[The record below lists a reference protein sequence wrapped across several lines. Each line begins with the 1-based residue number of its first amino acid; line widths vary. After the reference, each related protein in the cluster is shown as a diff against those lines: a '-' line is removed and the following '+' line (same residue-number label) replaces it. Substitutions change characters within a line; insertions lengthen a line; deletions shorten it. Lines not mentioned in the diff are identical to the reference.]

1 MVQARKFNQESYSQ
15 MNLRKICFS
24 IIFLSALVLGSIL
37 FFTSQNLTAKNASI
51 STKPNYGGALVVGI
65 TGDVDSFNPLF
76 SESSAAQEITHLM
89 LLGLADLN
97 DQSEFVPELA
107 SSWEHSKDYLELTY
121 NLRKD
126 AVWSDGVPI
135 TAEDVKFTYDLV
147 MDSTVASPRQG
158 ITEYIKKVEVKN
170 PHTVTFHFTKAYPDQ
185 IFDTAGEIL
194 PKHVLENADRSTLR
208 SHKFGRNPI
217 SSGPFIFKK
226 WVSQQY
232 IELAPNENYFGGRP
246 YLDRVIF
253 KIVPDQT
260 NLLLQLRTGE
270 VDMMINTP
278 PAEVNRLKSANP
290 NVSIYPVSGRVYY
303 YIGYNHQNP
312 LFSEV
317 KVRQAL
323 TMAIN
328 RQGIIDAFLYGFG
341 KPCLG
346 PLPPMLKW
354 IATDNVEKFPYSF
367 EKSKQ
372 ILAEAGWQDSD
383 GDGWLDKDGQ
393 KFEFSLKTNAGN
405 QLRAD
410 VSVILQDQLRKVGIK
425 VNIETIEWT
434 TMMGQ
439 LRSKKFEAYMG
450 GWNTSFNV
458 DPTPIFHS
466 SSDKMFN
473 FVSYSNPRVDRLIET
488 GREEMDRPKA
498 AGIWKE
504 TQRLIYEDQPY
515 TFLFWIDKI
524 VAVNK
529 KFQNVTPIALSA
541 LYNLEKWYQVATN

>member
-1 MVQARKFNQESYSQ
+1 

-24 IIFLSALVLGSIL
+24 KVFSGALILSCILLYNNLALSAKN
-37 FFTSQNLTAKNASI
+37 TSVSAR
-51 STKPNYGGALVVGI
+51 PNYGGSLVIGI
-65 TGDVDSFNPLF
+65 TGNVDSFNPLF
-76 SESSAAQEITHLM
+76 NESSAAQEITHLM

-97 DQSEFVPELA
+97 DKSEFVPELA
-107 SSWEHSKDYLELTY
+107 SSWKHSRDYLQLTY

-135 TAEDVKFTYDLV
+135 TAEDVLFTFDLA

-158 ITEYIKKVEVKN
+158 ITEFIKKVEGKD

-194 PKHVLENADRSTLR
+194 PKHILENADRSALR

-217 SSGPFIFKK
+217 SSGPFKFKK

-232 IELAPNENYFGGRP
+232 IELEPNEKYFGGRP
-246 YLDRVIF
+246 YLDRVVF

-270 VDMMINTP
+270 VDMMIGVP
-278 PAEVNRLKSANP
+278 PAEVTQLKSANP

-312 LFSEV
+312 LFSDA

-354 IATDNVEKFPYSF
+354 IAANPVEKFPYSAD
-367 EKSKQ
+367 KSKQ
-372 ILAEAGWQDSD
+372 MLVEAGWLDSD

-410 VSVILQDQLRKVGIK
+410 VTVILQDQLRQVGIK
-425 VNIETIEWT
+425 VNIETVEWT
-434 TMMGQ
+434 TMMGE
-439 LRSKKFEAYMG
+439 LRAKKFDAYIG
-450 GWNTSFNV
+450 GWSTSFNV
-458 DPTPIFHS
+458 DLTPIFHS

-473 FVSYSNPRVDRLIET
+473 FISYSNPKVDQLIEI
-488 GREEMDRPKA
+488 GREEMNRQKA
-498 AGIWKE
+498 ADIWKE
-504 TQRLIYEDQPY
+504 TQRLIYQDQPY
-515 TFLFWIDKI
+515 TFLFWIDKV
-524 VAVNK
+524 VAVSN
-529 KFQNVTPIALSA
+529 KFQNVTPIPLSA
-541 LYNLEKWYQVATN
+541 VYNLEKWYLASTN

>member
-1 MVQARKFNQESYSQ
+1 
-15 MNLRKICFS
+15 MNILKILFS
-24 IIFLSALVLGSIL
+24 IIFLSAPLWGSVL
-37 FFTSQNLTAKNASI
+37 FFTNKNLTAENAPVSA
-51 STKPNYGGALVVGI
+51 KPSYGGTLVVGI
-65 TGDVDSFNPLF
+65 TGTVDSFNPLF
-76 SESSAAQEITHLM
+76 NESSAAQEITHLM
-89 LLGLADLN
+89 LLGLAALN
-97 DQSEFVPELA
+97 DNSEFVPELA
-107 SSWEHSKDYLELTY
+107 SSWEHSADYLQLTY
-121 NLRKD
+121 KLRKD

-135 TAEDVKFTYDLV
+135 TAEDVKFTFDLV

-158 ITEYIKKVEVKN
+158 IAEYIKKIVVKD

-194 PKHVLENADRSTLR
+194 PKHLLENVDRTTLR

-217 SSGPFIFKK
+217 SSGPFLFKK

-253 KIVPDQT
+253 KLVPDQT

-270 VDMMINTP
+270 VDMMIGVP
-278 PAEVNRLKSANP
+278 PAEVSQLKSANP
-290 NVSIYPVSGRVYY
+290 NISIYPVSGRVYY
-303 YIGYNHQNP
+303 YIGYNNQSP
-312 LFSEV
+312 LFSDAN
-317 KVRQAL
+317 VRQAL

-328 RQGIIDAFLYGFG
+328 RQGIINAFLYGFG

-346 PLPPMLKW
+346 PMPPILKW
-354 IATDNVEKFPYSF
+354 IKTDNVETFPYSSD
-367 EKSKQ
+367 KSKQ
-372 ILAEAGWQDSD
+372 ILAGAGWQDSD
-383 GDGWLDKDGQ
+383 GDGWLDKEGQ

-405 QLRAD
+405 QLRSD

-425 VNIETIEWT
+425 VNIETVEWT
-434 TMMGQ
+434 TMMGE
-439 LRSKKFEAYMG
+439 LRSKKFDAYMG
-450 GWNTSFNV
+450 GWSTSFNV

-466 SSDKMFN
+466 ESDNMFN
-473 FVSYSNPRVDRLIET
+473 FVSYSNPKVDRLIEA
-488 GREEMDRPKA
+488 GREEMDRQKA

-524 VAVNK
+524 VGVNN
-529 KFQNVTPIALSA
+529 KFKNVTPIPLSA
-541 LYNLEKWYQVATN
+541 LYNMEKWYQVATN